1 MLGIEQTSNLLLI
14 EYKAYGYLFSVDW
27 VSSIE
32 HNPTME
38 AMKFFGVR
46 PGDVLK
52 SFRVHPGP
60 LFCNVRQP
68 DCNLQ

>member
-14 EYKAYGYLFSVDW
+14 EYKAYGYLFGVGW
-27 VSSIE
+27 VSSKE
-32 HNPTME
+32 HNPTIE
-38 AMKFFGVR
+38 AKKFFGVR

-52 SFRVHPGP
+52 SFRAHPGP
-60 LFCNVRQP
+60 LFCIVRQP

>member
-14 EYKAYGYLFSVDW
+14 EYKAYGYLFSVGW

-38 AMKFFGVR
+38 AKKFFGVR
-46 PGDVLK
+46 PRDVLK
-52 SFRVHPGP
+52 SFRVHQGP
-60 LFCNVRQP
+60 LFCTVRQP
-68 DCNLQ
+68 DCILQ